1 MKPNTMHRLGHNG
14 AHTCAPKGWRGV
26 PNLVGDY
33 DLDATI
39 LHRSNRDLP
48 HRLELYVKRGKG
60 GTYGPLT
67 AYNGYSNYHGD
78 T

>member
-1 MKPNTMHRLGHNG
+1 MRPNQMHRI
-14 AHTCAPKGWRGV
+14 AHGGCHQCGPRGWRDV
-26 PNLVGDY
+26 PNVSGDY

-39 LHRSNRDLP
+39 LHRNNKDLP
-48 HRLELYVKRGKG
+48 HRLELYTRKRKG
-60 GTYGPLT
+60 SYGPLT